1 MCVKYIVDENLGR
14 YVLNEK
20 VLDVVIEM
28 YENLGNV
35 EDVWVMLCFEIELNR
50 DSCKRKIDKRMVDN
64 ESNENILD
72 LLIFDFNFDVLYI
85 VIRGN
90 LKVEIKLMLRNFNEK

>member
-28 YENLGNV
+28 YENFGNV

>member
-64 ESNENILD
+64 EKNENILD

>member
-72 LLIFDFNFDVLYI
+72 LLIFDFYFDVLYI